1 MVLLFPENY
10 HIFREIIG
18 RRLQHMQNNKVN
30 SQIDITKE
38 ICPMTFVKTKLK
50 LETMSSGQVLEV
62 TLREGEPLVNVPR
75 SVEQEGHKILDLRQ
89 EEGDIFKLLIERR

>member
-1 MVLLFPENY
+1 
-10 HIFREIIG
+10 
-18 RRLQHMQNNKVN
+18 MQDNKVD

-62 TLREGEPLVNVPR
+62 MLREGEPLLNVPK
-75 SVEQEGHKILDLRQ
+75 SVEQEGHKILDLHR
-89 EEGDIFKLLIERR
+89 EGGDVFKLLIERR